1 VARMSDHIPDDLSI
15 PPILRRTSPSDDEA
29 VPEISVEAYE
39 KIDRWR
45 DKLDQT
51 AKLNKRKVYERA
63 AADLFLEA
71 EHERNL
77 GAVQAITDAIYFL
90 GRDHTGLCDDDI
102 QYIMDGAKAK
112 AERPI
117 NDPTETAVGGISL
130 ENFYAYMPM
139 HNYIYVPTREPWPAA
154 SVNARLAP
162 MPVLDGKGKQKLDD
176 KGRPEFISASKWLD
190 QNRPVAQMTWAPGEP
205 LIVAD
210 RLISHGGW
218 IHRPGEAC
226 LNVYHPPTIDSGNA
240 AEADPW
246 LEHVHRVYPNDAEHI
261 IACLA
266 HRVQRPAEK
275 INHARQWRLSSRRG
289 LLARTRHQH
298 IRPQGAATA
307 DVGILGHRDRQPLTR
322 GRRARRRA

>member
-1 VARMSDHIPDDLSI
+1 
-15 PPILRRTSPSDDEA
+15 

-39 KIDRWR
+39 KINRWR

-51 AKLNKRKVYERA
+51 AKLNKRNVYQRA
-63 AADLFLEA
+63 VADLFLEA

-117 NDPTETAVGGISL
+117 NGPTETAVEGISL

-139 HNYIYVPTREPWPAA
+139 HNYIYVATRERWPAA

-205 LIVAD
+205 LIIAD

-240 AEADPW
+240 AEAGPW
-246 LEHVHRVYPNDAEHI
+246 LDHVRRVYPNDAEHI
-261 IACLA
+261 IAWLA
-266 HRVQRPAEK
+266 HRVQWPAEK
-275 INHARQWRLSSRRG
+275 INHALVLGGKQG
-289 LLARTRHQH
+289 TGKDTLLEPIKRAVGPWNFIEVMPSHMLGRS
-298 IRPQGAATA
+298 TA
-307 DVGILGHRDRQPLTR
+307 FSKPWCCALTR
-322 GRRARRRA
+322 PAISARSIATLGTTT